1 MKLTGKLMIKIMG
14 ILLLGCSLNVI
25 AANKQKNIKRKQ
37 PVIRYRRKAIV
48 SQKFSCNKKQY
59 VVNYITNDK
68 VQLVDVAANTKFQ
81 LDQVAVAS
89 GSGYSNGKIKI
100 HIKGNEAILN
110 RNGKNISCSLIK

>member
-1 MKLTGKLMIKIMG
+1 MTLSTKRIIITGM
-14 ILLLGCSLNVI
+14 LLLVFSLNGI
-25 AANKQKNIKRKQ
+25 SANTSTKTKRKQ